1 MAPPSL
7 RNFHKVRQ
15 RPPQPLW
22 RSLFSQKKIIKTYLC
37 LQKLS
42 TRSVSSNFHTEFEIN
57 PLESDFYRP
66 TPSRLEFPGPLT
78 PSPPPSPLG
87 ISNSVVGVWIFSR
100 TTHCTFSKVLVII
113 VMSHALPSFLCMNYM
128 FEAR

>member
-22 RSLFSQKKIIKTYLC
+22 RSLFSQKKTIKTYLC

-57 PLESDFYRP
+57 PLESDFYCP
-66 TPSRLEFPGPLT
+66 TPSPLEFPGPLT
-78 PSPPPSPLG
+78 PPPPLTPRNFQFRG
-87 ISNSVVGVWIFSR
+87 GGMDIFSNH
-100 TTHCTFSKVLVII
+100 TLYFFKSACYYCNEPCITKFSLHELHV
-113 VMSHALPSFLCMNYM
+113 
-128 FEAR
+128 

>member
-57 PLESDFYRP
+57 PLESDFYHP
-66 TPSRLEFPGPLT
+66 TPSPLEFPGPLT
-78 PSPPPSPLG
+78 PSPPPPHPSEFPIPWWGYGYFLEPH
-87 ISNSVVGVWIFSR
+87 I
-100 TTHCTFSKVLVII
+100 VLFQKC
-113 VMSHALPSFLCMNYM
+113 LLLL
-128 FEAR
+128 

>member
-1 MAPPSL
+1 MAPPPL

-66 TPSRLEFPGPLT
+66 TPSPLEFPGPLT
-78 PSPPPSPLG
+78 PSPAPRNFQFRG
-87 ISNSVVGVWIFSR
+87 GGMDIFSNH
-100 TTHCTFSKVLVII
+100 TLYFFKSACYYCNEPCITKFSLHELHV
-113 VMSHALPSFLCMNYM
+113 
-128 FEAR
+128 

>member
-1 MAPPSL
+1 MAPPPL

-15 RPPQPLW
+15 RFPQPLW

-66 TPSRLEFPGPLT
+66 TPSPLEFPGPLT
-78 PSPPPSPLG
+78 PPPPPPHPSKFRG
-87 ISNSVVGVWIFSR
+87 GGMDIFSNH
-100 TTHCTFSKVLVII
+100 TLYFFKSACYYCNEPCITKFSLHELHV
-113 VMSHALPSFLCMNYM
+113 
-128 FEAR
+128 

>member
-57 PLESDFYRP
+57 PLESDFYCP
-66 TPSRLEFPGPLT
+66 TPSPLEFPEPLT
-78 PSPPPSPLG
+78 PSPPPPLTPRNFQFRG
-87 ISNSVVGVWIFSR
+87 GGMDIFSNH
-100 TTHCTFSKVLVII
+100 TLYFFKSACYYCNEPCITKFSLHELHV
-113 VMSHALPSFLCMNYM
+113 
-128 FEAR
+128 

>member
-1 MAPPSL
+1 MAPPPL

-15 RPPQPLW
+15 RLPQPLW
-22 RSLFSQKKIIKTYLC
+22 RSLFSQEKIIKTYLC

-57 PLESDFYRP
+57 PLGSDFYRP
-66 TPSRLEFPGPLT
+66 TPSPLEFPGPLT
-78 PSPPPSPLG
+78 PSPPLG

-113 VMSHALPSFLCMNYM
+113 VMSHALQSFLCMNYM

>member
-1 MAPPSL
+1 MAPPPL

-15 RPPQPLW
+15 RFPQPLW

-66 TPSRLEFPGPLT
+66 TPSPLEFPGPLT
-78 PSPPPSPLG
+78 PSPPPPLTPRNFQFRG
-87 ISNSVVGVWIFSR
+87 GGMDIFSNH
-100 TTHCTFSKVLVII
+100 TLYFFKSVCYYCNEPCITKFSLHELHV
-113 VMSHALPSFLCMNYM
+113 
-128 FEAR
+128 

>member
-1 MAPPSL
+1 MAPPPL

-15 RPPQPLW
+15 RFPQPLW

-66 TPSRLEFPGPLT
+66 TPSPLEFPGPLT
-78 PSPPPSPLG
+78 PSPSLTPRNFQFRG
-87 ISNSVVGVWIFSR
+87 GGMDIFSNH
-100 TTHCTFSKVLVII
+100 TLYFFKSACYYCNEPCITKFSLHELHV
-113 VMSHALPSFLCMNYM
+113 
-128 FEAR
+128 

>member
-1 MAPPSL
+1 MAPPPL

-15 RPPQPLW
+15 RFPQPLW

-66 TPSRLEFPGPLT
+66 TPSPLEFPGPLT
-78 PSPPPSPLG
+78 PSPPPTPSKFRG
-87 ISNSVVGVWIFSR
+87 GGMDIFSNH
-100 TTHCTFSKVLVII
+100 TLYFFKSACYYCNEPCITKFSLHELHV
-113 VMSHALPSFLCMNYM
+113 
-128 FEAR
+128 

>member
-42 TRSVSSNFHTEFEIN
+42 TRSVCSNFHTEFEIN

-66 TPSRLEFPGPLT
+66 TPSPLEFPGPLT
-78 PSPPPSPLG
+78 PCPPITPRNFQFRG
-87 ISNSVVGVWIFSR
+87 GGMDIFSNH
-100 TTHCTFSKVLVII
+100 TLYFFKSACYYCNEPCITKFSLHELHV
-113 VMSHALPSFLCMNYM
+113 
-128 FEAR
+128 

>member
-66 TPSRLEFPGPLT
+66 TPSPLEFPGPLT
-78 PSPPPSPLG
+78 PLPPPTPRNFQFRG
-87 ISNSVVGVWIFSR
+87 GGMDIFSNH
-100 TTHCTFSKVLVII
+100 TLYFFKSACYYCNEPCITKFSLHELHV
-113 VMSHALPSFLCMNYM
+113 
-128 FEAR
+128 

>member
-1 MAPPSL
+1 MAPPPL

-66 TPSRLEFPGPLT
+66 TPSPLEFPGPLT
-78 PSPPPSPLG
+78 PSPHLG

-113 VMSHALPSFLCMNYM
+113 VMSDALQSFLCMNYM

>member
-1 MAPPSL
+1 MAPPPL

-15 RPPQPLW
+15 RFPQPLW

-66 TPSRLEFPGPLT
+66 TPSPLEFPGPLT
-78 PSPPPSPLG
+78 PSPPHPSKFRG
-87 ISNSVVGVWIFSR
+87 GGMDIFSNH
-100 TTHCTFSKVLVII
+100 TLYFFKSACYYCNEPCITKFSLHELHV
-113 VMSHALPSFLCMNYM
+113 
-128 FEAR
+128 

>member
-57 PLESDFYRP
+57 PLESDFYCP
-66 TPSRLEFPGPLT
+66 TPSPLEFPGPLT
-78 PSPPPSPLG
+78 PSPPPPLTPQNFQFRG
-87 ISNSVVGVWIFSR
+87 GGMDIFSNH
-100 TTHCTFSKVLVII
+100 TLYFFKSACYYCNEPCITKFSLHELHV
-113 VMSHALPSFLCMNYM
+113 
-128 FEAR
+128 

>member
-57 PLESDFYRP
+57 PLESDFYCP
-66 TPSRLEFPGPLT
+66 TPSPLEFPGPLT
-78 PSPPPSPLG
+78 PSPPPLTPRNFQFRG
-87 ISNSVVGVWIFSR
+87 GGMDIFSNH
-100 TTHCTFSKVLVII
+100 TLYFFKSACYYCNEPCITKFSLHELHV
-113 VMSHALPSFLCMNYM
+113 
-128 FEAR
+128 

>member
-1 MAPPSL
+1 MAPPPPL

-15 RPPQPLW
+15 RPPNP
-22 RSLFSQKKIIKTYLC
+22 SGEVYFHKKKIIKIYLC

-66 TPSRLEFPGPLT
+66 TPSPLEFPGPLT
-78 PSPPPSPLG
+78 PSPPPPTPR
-87 ISNSVVGVWIFSR
+87 NSVVGVWIFS
-100 TTHCTFSKVLVII
+100 
-113 VMSHALPSFLCMNYM
+113 
-128 FEAR
+128 

>member
-1 MAPPSL
+1 MAPPPL

-15 RPPQPLW
+15 RFPQPLW

-57 PLESDFYRP
+57 PLESDFYRS
-66 TPSRLEFPGPLT
+66 TPSPLEFPGPLT
-78 PSPPPSPLG
+78 PSPPPPPLEIPWWG
-87 ISNSVVGVWIFSR
+87 YGYFLEPHI
-100 TTHCTFSKVLVII
+100 VLFQK
-113 VMSHALPSFLCMNYM
+113 SLLLL
-128 FEAR
+128 

>member
-1 MAPPSL
+1 MAPPPL

-15 RPPQPLW
+15 RFPQPLW

-66 TPSRLEFPGPLT
+66 TPSPLEFPGPLT
-78 PSPPPSPLG
+78 PSPPPRNFQFRG
-87 ISNSVVGVWIFSR
+87 GGMDIFSNH
-100 TTHCTFSKVLVII
+100 TLYFFKSACYYCNEPCITKFSLHELHV
-113 VMSHALPSFLCMNYM
+113 
-128 FEAR
+128 

>member
-1 MAPPSL
+1 MAPPPL

-15 RPPQPLW
+15 RFPQPLW

-66 TPSRLEFPGPLT
+66 TPSPLEFPGPLT
-78 PSPPPSPLG
+78 PSPPPPHPSKFRG
-87 ISNSVVGVWIFSR
+87 GGMDIFSNH
-100 TTHCTFSKVLVII
+100 TLYFFKSACYYCNEPCITKFSLHELHV
-113 VMSHALPSFLCMNYM
+113 
-128 FEAR
+128 

>member
-1 MAPPSL
+1 MAPPPL

-15 RPPQPLW
+15 RFPQPLW

-66 TPSRLEFPGPLT
+66 TPSPLEFPGPLT
-78 PSPPPSPLG
+78 PPPTPR
-87 ISNSVVGVWIFSR
+87 NSVVGVWIFSR

>member
-1 MAPPSL
+1 MAPPPL

-15 RPPQPLW
+15 RFPQPLW

-66 TPSRLEFPGPLT
+66 TPSPLEFPGPLT
-78 PSPPPSPLG
+78 PSPPPHPSKFRG
-87 ISNSVVGVWIFSR
+87 GGMDIFSNH
-100 TTHCTFSKVLVII
+100 TLYFFKSACYYCNEPCITKFSLHELHV
-113 VMSHALPSFLCMNYM
+113 
-128 FEAR
+128 

>member
-1 MAPPSL
+1 MAPPPPL
-7 RNFHKVRQ
+7 CNFHKVRQ

-42 TRSVSSNFHTEFEIN
+42 ARLVSSNFHTFEIN

-66 TPSRLEFPGPLT
+66 TPFPLEFPGPLT
-78 PSPPPSPLG
+78 PSPPLTPPNFQFRG
-87 ISNSVVGVWIFSR
+87 GGMDIF
-100 TTHCTFSKVLVII
+100 
-113 VMSHALPSFLCMNYM
+113 
-128 FEAR
+128 

>member
-42 TRSVSSNFHTEFEIN
+42 TRSVWSNFHTEFEIN

-66 TPSRLEFPGPLT
+66 TPSPLEFPRPLT
-78 PSPPPSPLG
+78 PSPPITPRNFQFRG
-87 ISNSVVGVWIFSR
+87 GGMDIFSNH
-100 TTHCTFSKVLVII
+100 TLYFFKSACYYCNEPCITKFSL
-113 VMSHALPSFLCMNYM
+113 HELHL
-128 FEAR
+128 